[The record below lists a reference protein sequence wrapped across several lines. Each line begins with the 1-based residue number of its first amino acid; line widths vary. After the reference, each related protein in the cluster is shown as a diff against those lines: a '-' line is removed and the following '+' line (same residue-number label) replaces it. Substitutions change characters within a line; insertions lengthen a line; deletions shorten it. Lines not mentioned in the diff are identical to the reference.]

1 MLLLCCNVFCR
12 NVDKGGAQN
21 SWDTHIV
28 HNSKGD
34 VGGLTPKGHT
44 KTDSSYNGKPAP
56 IHVMEYLREI
66 IQRIQQGVDRQWPP
80 VYQSWASTRIQYSPG
95 SEIKSCSQA

>member
-1 MLLLCCNVFCR
+1 MLLLCCNVFRC
-12 NVDKGGAQN
+12 NIHKGVAQN

-44 KTDSSYNGKPAP
+44 KMESSNNGEPAP
-56 IHVMEYLREI
+56 IDVMEHLREI
-66 IQRIQQGVDRQWPP
+66 TQRL
-80 VYQSWASTRIQYSPG
+80 
-95 SEIKSCSQA
+95 

>member
-1 MLLLCCNVFCR
+1 MLLLCCNGFCR

-21 SWDTHIV
+21 SLDTHIV

-44 KTDSSYNGKPAP
+44 KTDSSNNGEPAP
-56 IHVMEYLREI
+56 INVMENHREI
-66 IQRIQQGVDRQWPP
+66 TQRL
-80 VYQSWASTRIQYSPG
+80 
-95 SEIKSCSQA
+95 